1 MTATPPASDLP
12 NRSAPETPSEA
23 SAAPAPKRGGFLSG
37 PLGIVLR
44 LAAVAGL
51 VWWLASRVDL
61 AKFAATLRAADPV
74 PLVLALVVLAV
85 AQVTAAWRWYR
96 LLKAAGGR
104 WDFRRTG
111 IVYAASLFLGLF
123 IPTGVGGD
131 VYRIARVR
139 RSGTGL
145 GRGTATI
152 LLERAVGLLALLLLG
167 SGFVL
172 SAPGTRPWGALFVLA
187 SIAGILGLA
196 ALWIPGG
203 EEVAARLFDRV
214 KKGLGDRLRNA
225 FPLEAMDRLRGA
237 MLGTV
242 LLSILNHAW
251 LLLANVLI
259 ARGLG
264 LPVSAAAVCA
274 AVPLVLLAAQA
285 PITPGGVGVRE
296 AGFVYFLGR
305 VGVPE
310 SEAFALA
317 LTFFALLLVIG
328 LAAGVGLLMDRDST
342 SAAQDRA

>member
-1 MTATPPASDLP
+1 MSEATPEPRA
-12 NRSAPETPSEA
+12 R
-23 SAAPAPKRGGFLSG
+23 KGFLNG
-37 PLGIVLR
+37 PLGIALRIAAIVL
-44 LAAVAGL
+44 L
-51 VWWLASRVDL
+51 VWWISGKVDL
-61 AKFAATLRAADPV
+61 ATFAATLRAADPV
-74 PLVLALVVLAV
+74 PLVAALLVLV
-85 AQVTAAWRWYR
+85 AAQLTAAWRWYR
-96 LLKAAGGR
+96 LLKAAGGT

-139 RSGTGL
+139 GSGTGL
-145 GRGTATI
+145 ARGTVTI

-172 SAPGTRPWGALFVLA
+172 AAPGTRPWGLLFVIA
-187 SIAGILGLA
+187 SIAGLIGLV

-203 EEVAARLFDRV
+203 EEWAARLLDRV
-214 KKGLGDRLRNA
+214 RRGLGDRLRRA

-237 MLGTV
+237 LLGTV

-251 LLLANVLI
+251 LLLANVLL

-264 LPVSAAAVCA
+264 LPVEPAAVCA
-274 AVPLVLLAAQA
+274 AVPLVLLAAQV

-296 AGFVYFLGR
+296 AGFVFFLGR
-305 VGVPE
+305 VGVEE
-310 SEAFALA
+310 SQALALA

-328 LAAGVGLLMDRDST
+328 LVAGVGLLMDRGEGKAGNPAPET
-342 SAAQDRA
+342 PRP